1 MGTHTASLPA
11 LATGGVAVSG
21 LEMTQD
27 RLGLQWSE
35 EEVRCGSAAWR
46 LLLFVA
52 HHLLCKQVS
61 VCHAVH
67 CIY

>member
-1 MGTHTASLPA
+1 M
-11 LATGGVAVSG
+11 SG

-52 HHLLCKQVS
+52 QHLLCKQAS